1 MGAVNQFEKAVE
13 LCCRDLGFDI
23 AGEATA
29 FRLALDRAGSRR
41 FEHCVTL
48 VKWWAR
54 PYHHGSDK
62 YDRLMRLLW
71 LVTPEKV
78 GKYRDQAVGAAVRAQ
93 DALEAELGDIL
104 RREP

>member
-1 MGAVNQFEKAVE
+1 MVVINQFEKAVE
-13 LCCRDLGFDI
+13 LCRRDLGFDI

-54 PYHHGSDK
+54 PYHKGSDK
-62 YDRLMRLLW
+62 YQRLMQLLR

-78 GKYRDQAVGAAVRAQ
+78 GKYRDQAVGAAMRAQ
-93 DALEAELGDIL
+93 EALNAELGDVL